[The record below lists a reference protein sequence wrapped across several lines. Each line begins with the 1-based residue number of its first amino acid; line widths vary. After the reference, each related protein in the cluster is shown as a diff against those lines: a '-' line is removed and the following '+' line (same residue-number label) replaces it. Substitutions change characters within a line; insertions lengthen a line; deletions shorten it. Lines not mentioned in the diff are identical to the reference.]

1 MSRRDE
7 LEDFV
12 RRHTLADVYPRK
24 EDPFRPAPGIL
35 PGSAPGASYFSPE
48 ELGTGTD
55 PFSALLTQPGQR
67 PIVYQQA
74 INFGMT
80 ATAVPTP
87 LQAQQFQCD
96 SFVIDPF
103 AAAALNVWVGFGS
116 GVTVTSGIEVVAGAP
131 VEFAAQNTREQ
142 WEIQRLLE
150 VIAAMIA
157 NERGYSILGQY
168 RAPRVVLDASQWYV
182 VAPVA
187 TPISV
192 TIFPVPLQ
200 Q

>member
-1 MSRRDE
+1 MSRRDD

-12 RRHTLADVYPRK
+12 KRHTLADVYPRK
-24 EDPFRPAPGIL
+24 EDPFRPGPGVL
-35 PGSAPGASYFSPE
+35 PGSAPGASHFTPE
-48 ELGTGTD
+48 ELGSGTD

-67 PIVYQQA
+67 PVVYQQA
-74 INFGMT
+74 LSFGMT
-80 ATAVPTP
+80 ATITPTP

-103 AAAALNVWVGFGS
+103 FGGGNVFIGYGS
-116 GVTVTSGIEVVAGAP
+116 GVTVTSGLEVVAGAP
-131 VEFAAQNTREQ
+131 IEIAAENSREM
-142 WEIQRLLE
+142 WELQRLLE
-150 VIAAMIA
+150 VIALMIA
-157 NERGYSILGQY
+157 NERGYSTIGQY

-182 VAPVA
+182 VAAANV
-187 TPISV
+187 PISV